1 MESISN
7 LDVNLLRVDSVN
19 GEKYMNITCDGKPI
33 VFKTASFPVPFGL
46 EESYNNKFI
55 KLSLRNIRKLPDVQ
69 ELYTFIES
77 IERKLVELIPD
88 CNDIQSQ
95 LRNSAKYDPV
105 LTVKI
110 PMGKN
115 AVIADVKDSTGAP
128 FNLYGLSKGDFV
140 RCTLVIDT
148 VWYFKGK
155 YSYKIK
161 AKEIIVERN

>member
-1 MESISN
+1 MNDISDI
-7 LDVNLLRVDSVN
+7 DVNLIRLDNVT
-19 GEKYMNITCDGKPI
+19 GEKYMNISCDDKPI

-55 KLSLRNIRKLPDVQ
+55 KISLRNIRKSQEAQ
-69 ELYTFIES
+69 ELYTLVES
-77 IERKLVELIPD
+77 IERKLIELIPD
-88 CNDIQSQ
+88 CDQIQSQ
-95 LRNSAKYDPV
+95 IRNNAKYDPV
-105 LTVKI
+105 LTIKI

-128 FNLYGLSKGDFV
+128 FNIYGLSKGDYV

-161 AKEIIVERN
+161 AKEIVVERN

>member
-1 MESISN
+1 MNIISD
-7 LDVNLLRVDSVN
+7 LDLNLLQIDNSQD
-19 GEKYMNITCDGKPI
+19 GKFMNITCANEPI
-33 VFKTASFPVPFGL
+33 VFSTPSYPVPFGL

-55 KLSLRNIRKLPDVQ
+55 KLSLRNIRKSPEAQ

-77 IERKLVELIPD
+77 IEKKLVELIPN
-88 CNDIQSQ
+88 CNEIQSQ

-115 AVIADVKDSTGAP
+115 SVIADVKDSTGAP

-140 RCTLVIDT
+140 RCILVIDT
-148 VWYFKGK
+148 VWYFRGK

-161 AKEIIVERN
+161 AKEIIVERD